1 MSRLLIK
8 NGRIWDGEK
17 FFFADVLTEDKV
29 IAKIE
34 KNISDNADFV
44 FDATGKIVS
53 VGLIDTHVHL
63 KGLSSDEFGVE
74 ADECSF
80 PYGVTAVCDAGSVYG
95 NKRLL
100 DSLQLKNV
108 VFVGVDIQNNHAYF
122 ENTEKYLNKYCE
134 NAIGIK
140 VYFDKTLSQV
150 IDITPLKEI
159 CAYAKSKDLKV
170 MVHCSNSPTKMVEIV
185 ETLSRGDVLTHAF
198 HGGENTCL
206 DDDFSALK
214 LAKQKGVFIDSG
226 FAGHIHTDFFVLESA
241 IKNGFLPD
249 TISTDITSFSIG
261 KRGGNYGL
269 TMCMNIAKTV
279 GMSEEDIFKV
289 ITSTPAKVLGK
300 ENEWGCL
307 KEGRCADISVF
318 DYTDEA
324 FNLTDNAGN
333 QLKSNMGYRCIL
345 TIADGQ
351 VVFRDYED

>member
-8 NGRIWDGEK
+8 NGRIWDGER

-100 DSLQLKNV
+100 DSLQPKNV
-108 VFVGVDIQNNHAYF
+108 VFIGVDIQNNHAYF

-140 VYFDKTLSQV
+140 VYFDKILSQV

-159 CAYAKSKDLKV
+159 CAYVKSKDLKV

-185 ETLSRGDVLTHAF
+185 ETLSSGDILTHAF

-206 DDDFSALK
+206 DDDFAALN

-269 TMCMNIAKTV
+269 TMCMNIAKHL
-279 GMSEEDIFKV
+279 GMSEKDIFKSV
-289 ITSTPAKVLGK
+289 TSTPAKVLGK
-300 ENEWGCL
+300 QDEWGNL
-307 KEGRCADISVF
+307 KISNSADFCILEYANEG
-318 DYTDEA
+318 
-324 FNLTDNAGN
+324 FNLTDNN
-333 QLKSNMGYRCIL
+333 EKTIKCNNGYRCVL
-345 TIADGQ
+345 TICNGQ
-351 VVFRDYED
+351 IKYKI